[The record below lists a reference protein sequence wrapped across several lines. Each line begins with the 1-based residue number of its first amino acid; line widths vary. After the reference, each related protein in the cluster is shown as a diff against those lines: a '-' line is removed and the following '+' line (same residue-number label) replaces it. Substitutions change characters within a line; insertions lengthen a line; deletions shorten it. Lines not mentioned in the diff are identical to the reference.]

1 MDNFHLEMA
10 GSRYLIVTA
19 FISGAIVMVVELLG
33 SRIIGPP
40 FGVSLFV
47 WTSLITVTLVSLA
60 AGYWLGGR
68 LADAITSPTALYA
81 IVLAAGVTLLFI
93 PLAKNFVIDHS
104 IPLGLRAGSL
114 VSSTVLFAPT
124 LLLLGMVTPYIVKL
138 YMSSDL
144 GRVGKTVGWLYAVST
159 CGSFIGT
166 VATGFILI
174 PSLGV
179 NSIIYCSSISL
190 IALAAGY
197 RLFFR
202 RRAYVAALAAVP
214 LALLLMPADLPS
226 VTRPD
231 GTMVSLVMK
240 DESRYGQIK
249 VVDYSYGD
257 QRVRE
262 FLMDNIIQG
271 VIDVSAGLPLTEYT
285 YNITRL
291 SRAYNAGASRAL
303 VIGLGAGIVPEVLTK
318 HYGMETD
325 VVEIDPEVVETAARY
340 FNYEP
345 EVIATHIMDGR
356 YFLKTSTAKYDVVV
370 LDAFSGDITPSH
382 LISREA
388 FRLIASRLNDGGV
401 LLINFLGGN
410 SEEDMVV
417 PGSLSRT
424 LKSVFDTVDVY
435 VPVAFYRPEQ
445 TSVNYLFAAYK
456 GDRRQPVPADPSP
469 EPVHPSVA
477 GRLATLLDRRITIDD
492 GPLLFTDDYN
502 PVDFYDMTVRERIRS
517 SVIRSTDREILLD

>member
-1 MDNFHLEMA
+1 MDNLHLEMA

-19 FISGAIVMVVELLG
+19 FVSGAIVMVVELIG

-60 AGYWLGGR
+60 VGYWLGGR
-68 LADAITSPTALYA
+68 LADAVTSPAALYA

-93 PLAKNFVIDHS
+93 PLVKNFVIDHS

-166 VATGFILI
+166 VATGFVLI

-190 IALAAGY
+190 IALTAGY
-197 RLFFR
+197 RLVFY

-214 LALLLMPADLPS
+214 LALLLVPADLPS

-231 GTMVSLVMK
+231 GTVVSLVMN
-240 DESRYGQIK
+240 DQSRYGQIK

-257 QRVRE
+257 LRFRE
-262 FLMDNIIQG
+262 FLMDNIVQG
-271 VIDVSAGLPLTEYT
+271 AIDVNTGLPITEYT

-291 SRAYNAGASRAL
+291 ARAYNAGASRAL

-318 HYGMETD
+318 RYGMETD
-325 VVEIDPEVVETAARY
+325 VVEIDPEVAETAARY
-340 FNYEP
+340 FNYDP
-345 EVIATHIMDGR
+345 ESTATHIMDGR
-356 YFLKTSTAKYDVVV
+356 YFLKTTTSKFDVIV

-382 LISREA
+382 LISEEA
-388 FRLIASRLNDGGV
+388 FELIASRLNGGGV
-401 LLINFLGGN
+401 LIINFLGGN

-424 LKSVFDTVDVY
+424 LKKAFTTVDVY
-435 VPVAFYRPEQ
+435 VPKTFYGPER
-445 TSVNYLFAAYK
+445 TVVNYLFVAYN
-456 GDRRQPVPADPSP
+456 GDRRQPVLSDPSP
-469 EPVHPSVA
+469 EPVHPYVA
-477 GRLATLLDRRITIDD
+477 GQVATLFDRRISIDD
-492 GPLLFTDDYN
+492 GPLLFTDNYN
-502 PVDFYDMTVRERIRS
+502 PVDFYDMKLRERIRS
-517 SVIRSTDREILLD
+517 SVIMTTDRKILLD